1 MPSGSL
7 TVVGTGIQAA
17 GQLTVEARLAVEQA
31 DEALYLVVDPV
42 TTAWIERTNPKPCSL
57 APFYE
62 HGKDRREIYSAI
74 VDEIVSR
81 VQQGVDV
88 CAVLYGHPGVF
99 AWPGHEAIRRLRAEG
114 FRARMLPGISTED
127 CLVADLGIDPAS
139 SGCQSYEATD
149 FLVRRRTIDT
159 GALLILWQAGLV
171 GEWRFDRESS
181 SRGLPL
187 LVERLLELYPAEHE
201 TIIYEASPYPT
212 FEPIVQRVPLRAVG
226 EADVS
231 PVVTMV
237 LPPKEEPEFDRE
249 MLERVRLH
257 LS

>member
-17 GQLTVEARLAVEQA
+17 THLTAEARLAVEQA
-31 DEALYLVVDPV
+31 DEALYLVNDAV
-42 TTAWIERTNPKPCSL
+42 TAAWIERANPKPRSL
-57 APFYE
+57 TPFYE
-62 HGKDRREIYSAI
+62 HGKDRREIYGAI

-81 VQQGVDV
+81 VRQGLDV

-114 FRARMLPGISTED
+114 FGARMLPGISTED

-159 GALLILWQAGLV
+159 GALVILWQVGLV
-171 GEWRFDRESS
+171 GEWRFDRDPTM
-181 SRGLPL
+181 RGLPL

-201 TIIYEASPYPT
+201 TILYEASPYPMC
-212 FEPIVQRVPLRAVG
+212 EPIVQRLPLRAVG
-226 EADVS
+226 EAEVS

-237 LPPKEEPEFDRE
+237 LPPREEPEFDRE
-249 MLERVRLH
+249 MLERVKLRL
-257 LS
+257 S

>member
-1 MPSGSL
+1 
-7 TVVGTGIQAA
+7 
-17 GQLTVEARLAVEQA
+17 
-31 DEALYLVVDPV
+31 
-42 TTAWIERTNPKPCSL
+42 
-57 APFYE
+57 
-62 HGKDRREIYSAI
+62 
-74 VDEIVSR
+74 
-81 VQQGVDV
+81 
-88 CAVLYGHPGVF
+88 
-99 AWPGHEAIRRLRAEG
+99 
-114 FRARMLPGISTED
+114 MLPGISTED

>member
-17 GQLTVEARLAVEQA
+17 AHLTAEARLAVEQS
-31 DEALYLVVDPV
+31 DEALYLVNDAV
-42 TTAWIERTNPKPCSL
+42 TAAWIERANPNPRSL
-57 APFYE
+57 TPFYE
-62 HGKDRREIYSAI
+62 QGKDRREIYAGI

-81 VQQGVDV
+81 VRHEVDV

-99 AWPGHEAIRRLRAEG
+99 AWPGHESIRRLRAEG

-139 SGCQSYEATD
+139 TGSQSYEATD

-159 GALLILWQAGLV
+159 GALLILWQVGLV
-171 GEWRFDRESS
+171 GEWRFDREPSM
-181 SRGLPL
+181 RGLPL
-187 LVERLLELYPAEHE
+187 LVERLLKLYPVEHE
-201 TIIYEASPYPT
+201 TILYEASPYPT
-212 FEPIVQRVPLRAVG
+212 CDPIVQRLALRDVG
-226 EADVS
+226 AAEVS

-237 LPPKEEPEFDRE
+237 LPPRDEPEFDQE
-249 MLERVRLH
+249 MLERVRLR

>member
-17 GQLTVEARLAVEQA
+17 GHLTAESRLAVEQA
-31 DEALYLVVDPV
+31 DETLYLVNDAV
-42 TTAWIERTNPKPCSL
+42 TATWIERANPNARSL
-57 APFYE
+57 TPYYE
-62 HGKDRREIYSAI
+62 NGKDRLEIYGAI
-74 VDEIVSR
+74 VEEIVSR
-81 VQQGVDV
+81 VRQGVDV

-99 AWPGHEAIRRLRAEG
+99 AWPGHESIRRLRAEG

-127 CLVADLGIDPAS
+127 CLVADLGIDPALT
-139 SGCQSYEATD
+139 GCQSYEATD

-159 GALLILWQAGLV
+159 GALLILWQVGLV
-171 GEWRFDRESS
+171 GEWHFNPEPSMQ
-181 SRGLPL
+181 GLPL

-201 TIIYEASPYPT
+201 TILYEASPFPT
-212 FEPIVQRVPLRAVG
+212 ADPIVQRQPLSGVAG
-226 EADVS
+226 AEVS

-237 LPPKEEPEFDRE
+237 VPPREEPEFDHE
-249 MLERVRLH
+249 MLDRVRQR

>member
-1 MPSGSL
+1 VPKGSL

-17 GQLTVEARLAVEQA
+17 THLTAEARIAVEQA
-31 DEALYLVVDPV
+31 DEALYLVNDGV
-42 TTAWIERTNPKPCSL
+42 TAAWIERTNRNARSL
-57 APFYE
+57 TPFYE
-62 HGKDRREIYSAI
+62 QGKNRREIYRAI

-81 VQQGVDV
+81 VAEGLDV

-99 AWPGHEAIRRLRAEG
+99 AWPGHESIRRLRAEG

-139 SGCQSYEATD
+139 TGCQSYEATD

-159 GALLILWQAGLV
+159 GALVILWQVGLV
-171 GEWRFDRESS
+171 GEWHFDGEPSM
-181 SRGLPL
+181 RGLPL

-201 TIIYEASPYPT
+201 TILYEASPYPT
-212 FEPIVQRVPLRAVG
+212 AEPIVQRLPLRAVAD
-226 EADVS
+226 ADVS

-237 LPPKEEPEFDRE
+237 LPPREEPEFDRE
-249 MLERVRLH
+249 MLERVRQR